1 MLNALTIDVEDY
13 FQVSAF
19 DGIVKYEDWPRYESR
34 VERNTNSLL
43 SLLADKEVKAT
54 SFILGW
60 IADRYPKLVRD
71 IQKEGHEIACHGYAH
86 RLIYQQSRDFFRD
99 DIRRAK
105 AILEDITGEKIIG
118 YRAPSYSIIQD
129 SLWALDILVEEG
141 FEYDSSIFPI
151 RHDRYGIPNGKR
163 FPHAISGNNDRNIIE
178 FPLSTIRFCGTNF
191 PLAGGGYFRLF
202 PYWLTRWG
210 LNRINKAEKQVFI
223 FYLHPW
229 EADPCQP
236 RFNPG
241 YISRFRH
248 YVNLDRTLEK
258 LRKLIGDFRFTTV
271 KNVLANQDLMV
282 S

>member
-19 DGIVKYEDWPRYESR
+19 DEIVRFEDWSRYESR
-34 VERNTNSLL
+34 VERNTDSLL
-43 SLLADKEVKAT
+43 SLLTDKEIKAT
-54 SFILGW
+54 VFVLGW

-86 RLIYQQSRDFFRD
+86 RLIYEHSRGFFRD
-99 DIRRAK
+99 DTRRAK
-105 AILEDITGEKIIG
+105 AILEDITGEKVIG
-118 YRAPSYSIIQD
+118 YRAPSYSIIKE

-163 FPHAISGNNDRNIIE
+163 FPHSISRNRDKCIIE

-202 PYWLTRWG
+202 PYWLIRWG
-210 LNRINKAEKQVFI
+210 LNRINKAEKQGFI

-229 EADPCQP
+229 EIDPYQP

-248 YVNLDRTLEK
+248 YVNLDRTREK
-258 LRKLIGDFRFTTV
+258 LKRLISDFRFTTV
-271 KNVLANQDLMV
+271 KMVLANQDLIV
-282 S
+282 L